1 MPAPHPDRDLTG
13 RVAVVTGA
21 GSGIG
26 ARSAEFLA
34 AAGAS
39 VVVADI
45 DAAAGTEVAQRIRDG
60 GGEAEFVA
68 TDSSRQA
75 DVEACVAR
83 AVERY
88 GQLDVM
94 ANVAGIPG
102 DETALDL
109 TEERLDRVFAV
120 NVKGVLFG
128 CQAAMRAM
136 IPRGTGSIV
145 NVSSAAID
153 FPIAGNVAYAMS
165 KAAVAMLTMSLAM
178 EAGPH
183 GIRVN
188 TIAPGV
194 TLTNFTTRHMRRPD
208 GTVDRSLLDERVE
221 QMRAM
226 SPLGV
231 VGDPDDQAHLVLYLA
246 SDAAKYATGA
256 IFRANGG
263 VGIAW

>member
-1 MPAPHPDRDLTG
+1 VIPGRGLTG

-34 AAGAS
+34 AAGAA
-39 VVVADI
+39 VVIADI
-45 DAAAGTEVAQRIRDG
+45 DATRGTEVAQRIRDG
-60 GGEAEFVA
+60 GGDAEFVA
-68 TDSSRQA
+68 TDSSRRE

-102 DETALDL
+102 DGLVVDL
-109 TEERLDRVFAV
+109 TEADLDRVLAV
-120 NVKGVLFG
+120 NLKGVFFG
-128 CQAAMRAM
+128 CQAALKAM
-136 IPRGTGSIV
+136 IPRGRGSII

-153 FPIAGNVAYAMS
+153 YPAPGNAAYAMT
-165 KAAVAMLTMSLAM
+165 KAAVAMLTMTLAV

-194 TLTNFTTRHMRRPD
+194 TLTNFTMRHMIGPN
-208 GTVDRSLLDERVE
+208 GLDRSLLDERVE
-221 QMRAM
+221 QLRAM
-226 SPLGV
+226 SPLGL
-231 VGDPDDQAHLVLYLA
+231 VGEPDDQAHLVLYLA

-263 VGIAW
+263 VGISW

>member
-1 MPAPHPDRDLTG
+1 VVPGRDLTG

-34 AAGAS
+34 AAGAA

-45 DAAAGTEVAQRIRDG
+45 DETRGAEVAQRIRDAG
-60 GGEAEFVA
+60 CEATFVA
-68 TDSSRQA
+68 TDSSRRA
-75 DVEACVAR
+75 EVEACVDR

-102 DETALDL
+102 DGLIADL
-109 TEERLDRVFAV
+109 TEEHLDRVLAV
-120 NVKGVLFG
+120 NVKGVVFG
-128 CQAAMRAM
+128 CQAALRVMT
-136 IPRGTGSIV
+136 PRRTGSII
-145 NVSSAAID
+145 NVSSSAID
-153 FPIAGNVAYAMS
+153 FPVAGNAAYAMS

-194 TLTNFTTRHMRRPD
+194 TITNFTMRHMVAPD
-208 GTVDRSLLDERVE
+208 GSIDRSLLDERVD
-221 QMRAM
+221 QLRVM
-226 SPLGV
+226 SPLGL

-246 SDAAKYATGA
+246 SDAAQYATGA

>member
-1 MPAPHPDRDLTG
+1 
-13 RVAVVTGA
+13 VAVVTGA

-34 AAGAS
+34 AAGAA

-45 DAAAGTEVAQRIRDG
+45 DEARGAEVAQRIRDG
-60 GGEAEFVA
+60 GGEAAFVA
-68 TDSSRQA
+68 TDSSRRT
-75 DVEACVAR
+75 DVEACVAQ

-102 DETALDL
+102 DGTVLDL
-109 TEERLDRVFAV
+109 TEEHLDRVLAV
-120 NVKGVLFG
+120 NLKGVVFG
-128 CQAAMRAM
+128 CQAALRAM
-136 IPRGTGSIV
+136 IPRRTGSIV

-153 FPIAGNVAYAMS
+153 YPVAGNVAYAMS
-165 KAAVAMLTMSLAM
+165 KAAVAMLTMSLAV

-194 TLTNFTTRHMRRPD
+194 TLTNFTTRHMVAPD
-208 GTVDRSLLDERVE
+208 GTVDRSLLDERV
-221 QMRAM
+221 QQLRVM
-226 SPLGV
+226 SPLAL
-231 VGDPDDQAHLVLYLA
+231 VGEPDDQAHLVLYLA